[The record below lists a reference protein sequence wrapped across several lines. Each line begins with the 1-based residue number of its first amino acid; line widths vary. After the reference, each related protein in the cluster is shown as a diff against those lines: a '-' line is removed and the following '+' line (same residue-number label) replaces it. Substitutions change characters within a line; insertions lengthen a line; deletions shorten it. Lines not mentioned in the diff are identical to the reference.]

1 MPLRSRRASSAS
13 SSLNETLGVEDHE
26 GLSTSWGP
34 TARFLPSG
42 DGFVHGAPGGVVRV
56 RSIDGKLLWE
66 GEGRAGRIVSID
78 HSLTG
83 NRVLAVFR
91 DGAARLDLVPVDFVT
106 EAAMRLLRDP
116 RAAGRTYHLTAGRGH
131 TVPVRRLIETAIG
144 IAGDGA
150 PGNLRFLGAGAP
162 APRRWRRMESFFAY
176 PEDPLR
182 APRHHGRS
190 IPGALGHRPLLALL
204 HCFTAFDR
212 SQHPVAALITDRA
225 AMTAVSVRSTLS
237 PRPASWY
244 PASRS

>member
-1 MPLRSRRASSAS
+1 
-13 SSLNETLGVEDHE
+13 
-26 GLSTSWGP
+26 
-34 TARFLPSG
+34 
-42 DGFVHGAPGGVVRV
+42 
-56 RSIDGKLLWE
+56 
-66 GEGRAGRIVSID
+66 
-78 HSLTG
+78 LTG

-176 PEDPLR
+176 LDCGKEFDDAGIRGHL
-182 APRHHGRS
+182 GRD
-190 IPGALGHRPLLALL
+190 LLARRNPGVFL
-204 HCFTAFDR
+204 R
-212 SQHPVAALITDRA
+212 PVFEFCAATGWGARLPWKDAVRA
-225 AMTAVSVRSTLS
+225 REGVR
-237 PRPASWY
+237 
-244 PASRS
+244 